1 MPTLPSLKA
10 YPKGK
15 KPINVQK
22 IDDIKKLD
30 PHISDDEKVKLF
42 YKEILQWPIINTD
55 DLIEEL

>member
-42 YKEILQWPIINTD
+42 YKEICNGLQ
-55 DLIEEL
+55 